1 MTKRL
6 VVLTVALMAA
16 VSMLGAAPG
25 DAQPSSGTSK
35 ATYLVLYREGASLE
49 AAHAAIKEAGGTI
62 TRENTKVGL
71 ATVSTRNA
79 NFRQDVKKS
88 GAIEGVSRNR
98 SIGYAPKFRPKTD
111 GVEND
116 RTASSGRSSR
126 GGGGGPDAEPLAGLL
141 WGHQMIDA
149 TLTESYSVQPGRRGV
164 IVAVIDT
171 GVDGSHPDIAPN
183 FNESLSRNWTVDIP
197 DVDGPCEDEADASC
211 NDPQDVDENSH
222 GTHVAGTIAAAFNGL
237 GMAGVAPNVT
247 IVNDRAGQDSGYFF
261 LQETVNALTYAGDI
275 GADVA
280 NMSFFT
286 DPWWMN
292 CPDNPADS
300 PEAQEEQ
307 RTTIIAINRATIYAH
322 NKGVTLIAAEGND
335 DTDLGNPTEDTIS
348 PDYPP
353 GSEYPREVD
362 NGCFVLPTEARHVL
376 SVSALGPTTRKAYYS
391 NYGLEQTFVSA
402 PGGDRREYFGTPQY
416 NAVDNRILS
425 TYPESLAIEFGDLNP
440 DGTPNT
446 PFVVRECEDGVCGYY
461 QYLQGTSMASPH
473 AAGVAALIV
482 SQFGQADPAHPGGL
496 TLNPDAVKNRLKNS
510 ATDHACPTPRLFTYP
525 DLDESFDAFCAG
537 TPEFNGFYGHGIV
550 DALAAVSGP

>member
-1 MTKRL
+1 MSKRL
-6 VVLTVALMAA
+6 VVLAVALTAA
-16 VSMLGAAPG
+16 VSMMGAAPG
-25 DAQPSSGTSK
+25 DAQPSSKSK

-71 ATVSTRNA
+71 ATVVTRNA
-79 NFRQDVKKS
+79 NFREDVKES
-88 GAIEGVSRNR
+88 GAIEGVARNR
-98 SIGYAPKFRPKTD
+98 SIGFSPKLRPKSD

-116 RTASSGRSSR
+116 RTVGSAKATRSG
-126 GGGGGPDAEPLAGLL
+126 GAPGADPLAGLQ
-141 WGHQMIDA
+141 WDMEMIHA
-149 TLTESYSVQPGRRGV
+149 TANESYAQQLGKPGV
-164 IVAVIDT
+164 IVVIIDT
-171 GVDGSHPDIAPN
+171 GIDGSHPDIAPN

-197 DVDGPCEDEADASC
+197 DVDGPCEEEADASC

-222 GTHVAGTIAAAFNGL
+222 GTHTAGTVAASLNGL
-237 GMAGVAPNVT
+237 GLAGVAPNVT
-247 IVNDRAGQDSGYFF
+247 LVNDRAGQDSGYFF

-280 NMSFFT
+280 NMSFFI
-286 DPWWMN
+286 DPWLFN
-292 CPDNPADS
+292 CTDNPADS

-307 RTTIIAINRATIYAH
+307 QTIIRAANRALVYAH
-322 NKGVTLIAAEGND
+322 RKGVTLIASEGNE

-362 NGCFVLPTEARHVL
+362 NQCLVLPTEGAHVL
-376 SVSALGPTTRKAYYS
+376 SVSALGPSERKAYYS

-416 NAVDNRILS
+416 NAVDNRVLS
-425 TYPESLAIEFGDLNP
+425 TYPESLAYEFGDVNP
-440 DGTPNT
+440 DGSPNT

-461 QYLQGTSMASPH
+461 QYLQGTSMAGPH
-473 AAGVAALIV
+473 AVGVAALIV
-482 SQFGQADPAHPGGL
+482 SQFGQPDPAHPGGL

-537 TPEFNGFYGHGIV
+537 SPEFNGFYGHGIV
-550 DALAAVSGP
+550 NALAAVTLGT